1 MQDPMQHMRAE
12 MGEIAGETLADTA
25 PSRLPLRAVTEEVV
39 RHYAPMIYRL
49 ALTRTKSGS
58 DADDIFQEVFL
69 KLSAREKPFETEEHR
84 KAWLLRVT
92 INACNSHF
100 VAPWRQNVISMDDM
114 EEVAA
119 DMTGEDQDVYRQ
131 VLKLPAPMRE
141 AVILYYY
148 EDLSVREIAA
158 ACGTSESNIKKRLE
172 RARAKL
178 RLAITEEGG

>member
-1 MQDPMQHMRAE
+1 MQDPIKQTSAE
-12 MGEIAGETLADTA
+12 MGKIAEEALSGTE
-25 PSRLPLRAVTEEVV
+25 PSRLPLRVVTEEVV
-39 RHYAPMIYRL
+39 RHYSPMIYRL

-69 KLSAREKPFETEEHR
+69 KLAAREKPFETEEHR

-100 VAPWRQNVISMDDM
+100 VAPWRQNIISMDEM

-119 DMTGEDQDVYRQ
+119 DMTSEDRDVYRQ

-148 EDLSVREIAA
+148 EDLSIKEIAA
-158 ACGTSESNIKKRLE
+158 ASGTSESNVKKRLE

>member
-1 MQDPMQHMRAE
+1 MQDPMEHMNAE
-12 MGEIAGETLADTA
+12 MGSLAEETLSGET
-25 PSRLPLRAVTEEVV
+25 PSRLPLRVVTEEVV

-49 ALTRTKSGS
+49 ALTRTKSQS

-100 VAPWRQNVISMDDM
+100 VAPWRQNVVSMDGM
-114 EEVAA
+114 EEIAA
-119 DMTGEDQDVYRQ
+119 DMTSEDRDVYRQ

-158 ACGTSESNIKKRLE
+158 VSGTSESNVKKRLE